1 MICLLGRPRPHHG
14 GGDESVPGVS
24 TGLLG
29 VVVLLRV
36 DSVVAVETA
45 AGTVSAACGISVPG
59 PGEAPGLRLPSGG
72 GAVAA
77 AVRRGR
83 VALVCV
89 EATGC
94 AAADDV
100 CPLSGVGGVC
110 GVTAAVAGA
119 ATRGRAAVTCPGVPA
134 ESSTVVTE
142 TEDETK
148 ELRGT
153 NRNKM

>member
-1 MICLLGRPRPHHG
+1 MICLLGRPRPHQG

-24 TGLLG
+24 AGPLG

-45 AGTVSAACGISVPG
+45 AGTVSVVCGICVPG
-59 PGEAPGLRLPSGG
+59 RAEASGLRMPSGG

-94 AAADDV
+94 A
-100 CPLSGVGGVC
+100 S
-110 GVTAAVAGA
+110 AGA

-134 ESSTVVTE
+134 ESSTIVTE

-148 ELRGT
+148 
-153 NRNKM
+153 